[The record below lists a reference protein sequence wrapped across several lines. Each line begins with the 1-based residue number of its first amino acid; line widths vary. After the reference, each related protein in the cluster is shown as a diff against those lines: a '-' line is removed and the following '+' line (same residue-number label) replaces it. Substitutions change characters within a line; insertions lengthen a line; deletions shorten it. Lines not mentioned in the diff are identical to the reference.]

1 MVFQGDK
8 ILYSSKTSDLNESLD
23 HFLFYNSDN
32 SFYIMN
38 ISKRLKMRATVDND
52 LDIFLTGVYQ
62 ADAGYIAGRMD
73 NYYDANGLSDYE
85 VVPDSLGSFIIR
97 TYWNKEPSR
106 REFNNNVQR
115 WVEERK
121 KWKKENNK

>member
-1 MVFQGDK
+1 MKAIVND
-8 ILYSSKTSDLNESLD
+8 
-23 HFLFYNSDN
+23 
-32 SFYIMN
+32 
-38 ISKRLKMRATVDND
+38 D
-52 LDIFLTGVYQ
+52 LDITLYGVYQ

-73 NYYDANGLSDYE
+73 NYYDANGLSDYKII
-85 VVPDSLGSFIIR
+85 PDSPGNFTIL
-97 TYWNKEPSR
+97 TYWNYTPSR

>member
-1 MVFQGDK
+1 
-8 ILYSSKTSDLNESLD
+8 
-23 HFLFYNSDN
+23 
-32 SFYIMN
+32 
-38 ISKRLKMRATVDND
+38 MRATVNND
-52 LDIFLTGVYQ
+52 LDISLTGGYQ

-97 TYWNKEPSR
+97 TYWNKAPSY

-121 KWKKENNK
+121 KWKQENNK

>member
-85 VVPDSLGSFIIR
+85 VVPDSLGSFII
-97 TYWNKEPSR
+97 
-106 REFNNNVQR
+106 
-115 WVEERK
+115 
-121 KWKKENNK
+121 

>member
-1 MVFQGDK
+1 M
-8 ILYSSKTSDLNESLD
+8 
-23 HFLFYNSDN
+23 
-32 SFYIMN
+32 
-38 ISKRLKMRATVDND
+38 RLKMRATVDND

-73 NYYDANGLSDYE
+73 NYYDANGLSNYE
-85 VVPDSLGSFIIR
+85 VVPNSLGSFIIR
-97 TYWNKEPSR
+97 TYWNKKPSR

>member
-1 MVFQGDK
+1 
-8 ILYSSKTSDLNESLD
+8 
-23 HFLFYNSDN
+23 
-32 SFYIMN
+32 
-38 ISKRLKMRATVDND
+38 MRATVDND

-62 ADAGYIAGRMD
+62 ADVGYIAGRMD

-85 VVPDSLGSFIIR
+85 IVPDSPGSFIIR
-97 TYWNKEPSR
+97 TYWNKKPSR
-106 REFNNNVQR
+106 CEFNNNVQR

>member
-1 MVFQGDK
+1 M
-8 ILYSSKTSDLNESLD
+8 I
-23 HFLFYNSDN
+23 
-32 SFYIMN
+32 
-38 ISKRLKMRATVDND
+38 ATVNKD
-52 LDIFLTGVYQ
+52 LDITLTGGYQ

-85 VVPDSLGSFIIR
+85 VVPDSLGSFTIL
-97 TYWNKEPSR
+97 TYWNKVPSY

-121 KWKKENNK
+121 KWKQENNK